1 MQIRCCPKN
10 DKDAYGFGAHGP
22 HTDHGYYID
31 PGRISCLLGSRY
43 NCPARADT
51 VNFFVDNL
59 KVIEDIREEDPETF
73 ELLST
78 VPVRKARRRLT
89 VQEECDA
96 SEVEQYYSDTY
107 IQRPIIYFDEN
118 EGHHNL
124 RFSFKQCGFE
134 LGPEN
139 SPTIMQR
146 CYKAY
151 ELLKSKLNDSAK
163 YYQKIAVKEGVA
175 ALYNNYR
182 VCNGR
187 GPIPPSSE
195 RIILIADISEEVWQT
210 KRRVLMGKKT
220 GLEDRKLYGCSL
232 KALELLANRYEK
244 ES

>member
-1 MQIRCCPKN
+1 MQIRCCPK
-10 DKDAYGFGAHGP
+10 KTIKTPTALAPTSLTSITGTTSIQAESP
-22 HTDHGYYID
+22 V
-31 PGRISCLLGSRY
+31 CLGVVTTVL
-43 NCPARADT
+43 PARIQS
-51 VNFFVDNL
+51 NFFVDNL

-73 ELLST
+73 QLLST

-146 CYKAY
+146 YYKAY

-163 YYQKIAVKEGVA
+163 YYQKIVVKEGVA

-182 VCNGR
+182 VCHGR
-187 GPIPPSSE
+187 GPIRPSSE
-195 RIILIADISEEVWQT
+195 RTILIADISEEVWQT

-220 GLEDRKLYGCSL
+220 GLEDRWLYGCSL
-232 KALELLANRYEK
+232 KSLELLAN
-244 ES
+244 